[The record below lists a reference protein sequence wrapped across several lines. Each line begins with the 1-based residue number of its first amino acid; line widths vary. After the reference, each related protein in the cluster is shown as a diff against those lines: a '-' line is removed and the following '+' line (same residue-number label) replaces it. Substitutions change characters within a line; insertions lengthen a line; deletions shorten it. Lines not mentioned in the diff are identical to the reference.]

1 MNVDVS
7 SHVTGNGSGKKRI
20 PGYVWRSGK
29 KDKGKPLAE
38 CTEEEL
44 AAHYEFCESMLK
56 SDDPAKPGRKKLLD
70 NIHAQRRA
78 CNAEM
83 LVRFLGSK
91 YKISKYNLYETFS
104 VFTKKYQDDHP
115 DISSCPI
122 GKIMGGCPPDFTGV
136 TIHEAMLA
144 CIDSLGSI
152 DMRGVTKTFICSLGI
167 NMSKEDWMA
176 IEATPEEIMSIMLSD
191 KWKQCVKQ
199 NGNGRGVVGRNTIIK
214 YRNNIKPE
222 YEINFNPSGLTLQQ
236 FVSVYH
242 IHGRCRY
249 SDLSDIQL
257 SALRD
262 KVLPSFEMKIGKQIE
277 QWKERQRQIK
287 EVARYLG
294 YQTIT

>member
-7 SHVTGNGSGKKRI
+7 SHNPDNGSGKKRI
-20 PGYVWRSGK
+20 PGYVWRSDK
-29 KDKGKPLAE
+29 KDKGKPLVE

-44 AAHYEFCESMLK
+44 VAHYKFCESMLR
-56 SDDPAKPGRKKLLD
+56 SDDPAKPGRMKLLD
-70 NIHAQRRA
+70 NVQAQRRA
-78 CNAEM
+78 CNTEM
-83 LVRFLGSK
+83 FVRFLGSK

-104 VFTKKYQDDHP
+104 VFTKKYQDSYP
-115 DISSCPI
+115 DISSYQV

-136 TIHEAMLA
+136 TIHEVMLS

-152 DMRGVTKTFICSLGI
+152 DMRGITKTFICSLGI
-167 NMSKEDWMA
+167 NMSKEEWMS
-176 IEATPEEIMSIMLSD
+176 IEATPEEIMAIMLSEE
-191 KWKQCVKQ
+191 WKKCIKR
-199 NGNGRGVVGRNTIIK
+199 NGKGRSVVGRNTIIK

-236 FVSVYH
+236 LVSVYH
-242 IHGRCRY
+242 IHGKCRY
-249 SDLSDIQL
+249 SGLTDIQL

-262 KVLPSFEMKIGKQIE
+262 KVLPSLEMKIGKQIE

-287 EVARYLG
+287 ETARYLG